1 MDRVYGSHDHDWLSV
16 HGGLAIKERCGCSGA
31 HKVIMMARRER
42 ERERERGGRG
52 VLTNGATWRRGCR
65 DGHTS
70 PLSRGGRWCSDGVMF
85 LVAG

>member
-42 ERERERGGRG
+42 EREREREEVVGFSPMVPLGG
-52 VLTNGATWRRGCR
+52 GAAEMVTRRR
-65 DGHTS
+65 S
-70 PLSRGGRWCSDGVMF
+70 AEAAGGAPMG
-85 LVAG
+85 